1 MKLKA
6 TISIIVRVIG
16 KNDVLHG
23 EFLLSCPALLL
34 IRLLR
39 VSLKLQSDFIDAGR
53 TQIRYLK
60 KLPSSY
66 LARPD
71 KSIFLGYQTFLNF
84 VLNNYL
90 TWLLFFSEKPK

>member
-1 MKLKA
+1 MKLKV

-53 TQIRYLK
+53 RQIRFLK
-60 KLPSSY
+60 NLPSFY
-66 LARPD
+66 LAMTSQFPE
-71 KSIFLGYQTFLNF
+71 YQTFVNCF
-84 VLNNYL
+84 LNN
-90 TWLLFFSEKPK
+90 